1 MVQSIVVGGAW
12 RARGSLTNEWIEVI
26 ADGKAKLKLINC
38 STGLCLTVGLVSAGF
53 EPSRSIRE

>member
-38 STGLCLTVGLVSAGF
+38 STELCLTVDRFRRV
-53 EPSRSIRE
+53 